1 MEDRFWA
8 KVDKS
13 AGPDGCWLWTGY
25 TERGGY
31 GRITDYWTKHL
42 THRYSYELAHGTIP
56 EGMQVCHTCDVRN
69 CVNPAHL
76 WLGTLKDNM
85 LDASTKGR
93 MTGNRSNNRLFGETS
108 KQAKLTE
115 AQVREIRERYEPQRR
130 GRPLADEVRGPTVSD
145 LAAEYDVSRTLI
157 HRVVTRKAW
166 PHIE

>member
-31 GRITDYWTKHL
+31 GRITDYWAKHL
-42 THRYSYELAHGTIP
+42 THRYSYELAHGPIP

-85 LDASTKGR
+85 ADAAAKGR
-93 MTGNRSNNRLFGETS
+93 MPGGRGKRLRGEES

-115 AQVREIRERYEPQRR
+115 AQVREIRQRWTPQPR
-130 GRPLADEVRGPTVSD
+130 GRPRPGEIRGPTVKS
-145 LAAEYDVSRTLI
+145 LAAEYDVSPSLI
-157 HRVVTRKAW
+157 HAIVQRRAW
-166 PHIE
+166 PHID